1 MENKGLSQCQPFI
14 ILPLKT
20 NMYITSKEAEKAVL
34 VGVALQSRGV
44 TNEQMREY
52 LDELSFL
59 AETAG
64 AETVKIFTQNLE
76 KPVHATFIGRG
87 KLEEI
92 HAYTE
97 EHEVDMII
105 FDDELTPTQL
115 RNIEDIFKGIKV
127 LDRTN
132 LILDIFASRART
144 AHAKTQ
150 VELAQYQYLLPRLTG
165 MWTHL
170 ERQKGGIGLRGPG
183 ETEIETDRR
192 IIRDKIT
199 RLKEE
204 LARIDRQKSIQ
215 RKNRGKLVRVALVGY
230 TNVGKS
236 TLMNLLSKSDVF
248 AENKLFATLDTTV
261 RKIAIKNVPL
271 LLADTVGF
279 IRKLP
284 HHLIESFKSTLD
296 EVREADVIL
305 HVVDISHPQFEEQM
319 QVVNET
325 LAELCKETKPTIVV
339 FNKIDAFRYVQKD
352 EDDLTPV
359 LRENYSLDDLKQM
372 WMSKQGGETVYISAA
387 KKENIEELKEK
398 LYAIVKEIHSARFP
412 YNDFL
417 YQDYDGEIEEY
428 VQNQTPTRQ
437 KCLILNI
444 EKNIYFLC
452 FGFNLLF
459 P

>member
-1 MENKGLSQCQPFI
+1 
-14 ILPLKT
+14 
-20 NMYITSKEAEKAVL
+20 MYYTKEEAEKAVL
-34 VGVALQSRGV
+34 VGVALQSKGV
-44 TNEQMREY
+44 TYDQMCEY

-64 AETVKIFTQNLE
+64 AETVKIFTQNLD
-76 KPVHATFIGRG
+76 KPVHATFVGKG

-92 HAYTE
+92 QAYAE
-97 EHEVDMII
+97 ENAVDMII

-115 RNIEDIFKGIKV
+115 RNIEGMFKGIKV

-199 RLKEE
+199 RLKEDLE
-204 LARIDRQKSIQ
+204 KIDRQKVIQ
-215 RKNRGKLVRVALVGY
+215 RKNRGKLVRAALVGY

-236 TLMNLLSKSDVF
+236 TLMNLLSKSEVF

-261 RKIAIKNVPL
+261 RKIAIRNVPF

-284 HHLIESFKSTLD
+284 HHLVESFKSTLD

-325 LAELCKETKPTIVV
+325 LAELIKEPKPTIIV
-339 FNKIDAFRYVQKD
+339 FNKIDAFRYVKKE

-359 LRENYSLDDLKQM
+359 LRENYSLEDLKQM
-372 WMSKQGGETVYISAA
+372 WMSKQGSETVYISAA
-387 KKENIEELKEK
+387 RKENIEELKEK
-398 LYAIVKEIHSARFP
+398 LYAVVKEIHSARFS

-417 YQDYDGEIEEY
+417 YQE
-428 VQNQTPTRQ
+428 
-437 KCLILNI
+437 
-444 EKNIYFLC
+444 
-452 FGFNLLF
+452 FNE
-459 P
+459 